1 MKQQR
6 LSKVFLSI
14 WMVLALLSPNVAQ
27 AAMTLQPSPALPET
41 FQAGGSAELSAS
53 APLGLQPETAAGSTT
68 SAPVEASAGRLLFAP
83 AIDADGDP
91 ASNPVISTPVPVID
105 LAGEIGGVVIL
116 AAQLA
121 PDDAAVTPIGVPVT
135 FRVWDARGDVQ
146 FEQTARSDAWGAVSV
161 QVILRDVDVEY
172 SYQASAPGYGET
184 EVRYFRFDPAQAAYR
199 LHLDGAQLWY
209 WKQGPGQ
216 VLFTLRSPVPL
227 DAERD
232 AVTLQIVRR
241 PADAAAWDAESPLQP
256 LIAAI
261 EEAGLGL
268 PFPEVPMQVVGTYT
282 ATVEVQLPPGDYGF
296 IGSVAVNTAQAEHF
310 FSQPLQLVLT
320 QGAQH
325 QTAAAIWASPLE
337 HEPGRVLVQYR
348 APSGQASFDLVD
360 TDQLPE
366 ISDDWEGKNLFVK
379 AWRTGPFT
387 WQEERYEV
395 TVETVVDDG
404 KKVVTLAD
412 FDYDPLLRRYTLAIE
427 SLQAQPV
434 TDTLVVDVFGPG
446 GVVIKH
452 EEAQVVLEA
461 GRVLHY
467 SVEVP
472 AELGQPES
480 LRVELKD
487 PLIDYVHALVAAAK
501 TVVSAV
507 GRHGSA
513 TFQVTAYGKVL
524 GIELLRCTISTS
536 GGGCKWG
543 TDLDA
548 LKTALWDILKEME
561 SGKLALGTAGVRASL
576 SFTAHFTVDPGECP
590 SPEGLAKV
598 RARLQALARDLNK
611 MAAKL
616 PWGDTVELPSVPVWW
631 ILEAWISGSGGV
643 RATVTASGLTLMVG
657 GAAYVD
663 IAGNIGI
670 NLTGWWSGAGKAWW
684 IIQAH
689 HALADIILA
698 AAAVEGLRVPQ
709 DNCDPEPPDPR
720 PPDDRQDVWQGI
732 EGFYEGQTDA
742 ETIDNLNS
750 LLERAQAQHL
760 ERAERLLTLRLRE
773 TELARFSSDMDA
785 LDSYLDEVD
794 DIAQAANVDLQGLI
808 SGTLPISPSA
818 TLTEALVARIEQAVS
833 DLESLPYARDQQ
845 SLLDAVAVAE
855 RQYQELRG
863 QELELQQELRQLL
876 TADAIGVLTSGF
888 ADATL
893 AVLEAAGLPSQLVSP
908 WPSGGEFRGQ
918 PAPYF
923 PPDLAPRALVLP
935 SGGLHAIAGSPEA
948 RAWLDEYV
956 AGGGLLIVFTQAYG
970 ADWAALPGGEVTGV
984 GYEEDQRCQHDSVRA
999 VGGSNWLV
1007 WMGRETPDIQVDGA
1021 FTAWPENTR
1030 VLLTRTRGRYAGYPA
1045 MIEYAYGAGQVLA
1058 TSAYGDW
1065 AWKTCFWWGDDW
1077 QMTRS
1082 VLIRAYLL
1090 THGQDVNVA
1099 FAADPAGTVEVAF
1112 PITNTSAL
1120 TTTAIE
1126 VILPARVVCWG
1137 RDYADTVPLSI
1148 APGESG
1154 LVTAA
1159 LFTPPLYRG
1168 VHNWTQGGLW
1178 RLKVTVNVAGGGRYS
1193 TWYST
1198 WGPFVY
1204 VRSPVMSPKLTL
1216 SLHTR
1221 TWASLF
1227 ETVPVTATVENH
1239 TDVTRTVVLRG
1250 QQDLPT
1256 APVTLTVPPLGRAEH
1271 IYNLRIGS
1279 SKHLSAVLYDESN
1292 RVIDRARAAINV
1304 AYPQLRA
1311 RPIIPPAIANGAALS
1326 LVVTNQPRPRQPH
1339 MHIGSAL
1346 VGSVALTL
1354 TAPSGAAVW
1363 TATQA
1368 LPPLAVGEV
1377 VTPTFTL
1384 NGLEKILE
1392 EYGTYRLWYRVDDG
1406 RLSQTTSVPLPARAD
1421 VRVEFDRSAYR
1432 IREPLTLTV
1441 QTRNTGRFD
1450 LAPGLALV
1458 APELGLSDTLT
1469 LTLPAG
1475 AAQTLT
1481 YTFTVPEALP
1491 TGDYSVQAVLSQGG
1505 DVVTH
1510 TAVWVIPPAD
1520 IVAGLEP
1527 GPYRAGKPLT
1537 VTLTNH
1543 GGVDAVVTYTL
1554 ALRGYGVELSLGQD
1568 LSGTLVPAGTTVVV
1582 NGVIPQAVLSG
1593 RYTLC
1598 VNGVYTPGN
1607 RPVALSRLMQ
1617 VSGIGATISAH
1628 TDRPTYLTGEEIR
1641 VGGGVTA
1648 TAGAIS
1654 GTLELQIN
1662 SAEIETN
1669 ERVNDDAG
1677 TADKRDPFIAVDA
1690 EGNAYAVWEDNRNGY
1705 YDYDIYFA
1713 YRPAGGTWGANIK
1726 VNDDTG
1732 TAYHYSPSIA
1742 VDADGNAYAVW
1753 RDNRNG
1759 QPDIY
1764 FAYRPAGGTWGP
1776 NIKVNDDPGGENW
1789 QTDPSIAVDADG
1801 NAYVVWE
1808 DYRNANYIDK
1818 FTDIYFAY
1826 RPAGGTWG
1834 PNIKVNDDTGTA
1846 DQWSPSIAV
1855 DADGN
1860 AYAVWEDERNDYGD
1874 IYLATR
1880 PAGGTWSANIKVNDD
1895 TGTAG
1900 QWGPSI
1906 AVDADG
1912 NAYAV
1917 WVDYRNGNNY
1927 SDIYFAT
1934 RPPGGAANGNAYA
1947 VWVDNRNGNDD
1958 IYFALVLDSP
1968 VQTLWQRDVAVH
1980 TATTQAISETVGT
1993 LQPGKYW
2000 LAADLRSEI
2009 SQTLATSR
2017 YPFYI
2022 FPADTA
2028 LTLETDQEFYRPG
2041 QTIQVSGRV
2050 TNTAV
2055 LTATL
2060 PLTVTAGEETL
2071 LADTF
2076 TLAPGEGAAYSTT
2089 LTATADVI
2097 LVATAGAAEVIEQ
2110 VLVSAPQVEATLEA
2124 PELVGHAPFS
2134 VSLAVTNTGVVS
2146 VALAADFAGQ
2156 MTRTATLESGA
2167 ASLLQATLAITE
2179 DTPLVVTLSGDVA
2192 LTLTQAITQGEIVTL
2207 ALGGD
2212 EAKVRAGS
2220 VTLPFTLTGA
2230 GPLPVAVELSA
2241 TVHSAALYTYTRS
2254 LVILPGQVYAGELP
2268 LELPPGAHQVR
2279 VALYDA
2285 LGHELASQEI
2295 TLWAVEADAP
2305 EQPEAT
2311 ISGLE
2316 LSPQPV
2322 GAGEVLTGTLT
2333 LRNEGMAGP
2342 VIVGWQAF
2350 DLLQQTVVT
2359 LTDALTQTYVFTLS
2373 VPADIPAGSYV
2384 GEVSVDGQGQSFTLD
2399 VTGVDVALGIA
2410 LDRPWYL
2417 PGDVIHLT
2425 TTLTESA
2432 GLSGDYNL
2440 SLRYLGAE
2448 DYVTVTVP
2456 SGQVVQHTF
2465 TFTATEAG
2473 RASVTLA
2480 YTPSENGHRIIMI
2493 DSLPVEVVD
2502 PSHGVYL
2509 THDRLVYNAGD
2520 TIYLTATITGTLG
2533 NVIVMGPMEL
2543 ALQDAGFLMWQA
2555 PAEEEGLGLVLSGDY
2570 PLSYTLPAELRTGR
2584 YTFLV
2589 QADGQRYTYAVD
2601 VRGWTVTSRRVTLDK
2616 PRYAPEDELA
2626 ATVEFFNEGKVPIEG
2641 LRLSAWIAPPN
2652 GERGLLLTPPV
2663 SRTVDLQPGLNVFTV
2678 TGAFSTTFVGPH
2690 RLVVNV
2696 EPGCCCGWRVA
2707 GAAAQFDVGWAHLVE
2722 LTTDHGN
2729 YTPGEPGLGQLDVY
2743 GYGPTHLVVTATNGS
2758 TLLDQTPD
2766 LAGYGTFTF
2775 TIPTTLTGD
2784 YLLVAHSSDQNG
2796 NSDDL
2801 IRAYAV
2807 SGPRDT
2813 QPPTLMLTYPN
2824 TDTVITTAAPTT
2836 TITVQGNAS
2845 DDSGQ
2850 VTVLVNGEVVTPTAG
2865 GDFSLLLEVHQGF
2878 NMVSVTA
2885 LDAAGNNTYWPI
2897 VPVYLLPARAVTLS
2911 ADRTEAAAGER
2922 VTFQAVLTSS
2932 GALSAVLL
2940 QQSLP
2945 STVVTDVVASASS
2958 GEVSIGGLSPA
2969 WHVVE
2974 WQGNLDDTQPVT
2986 VTVTGTLMTAGLL
2999 TQTVTVYWGWGFS
3012 EVSDAV
3018 TINIV
3023 EVPVLELGGYVWHD
3037 VDKDGIQ
3044 DAGEE
3049 GVPDIDA
3056 ALYDNGDCTGNIIQT
3071 DTTDNDGFYLFTDLL
3086 PGTYCIQFSN
3096 IPAGWSITLQDQD
3109 MDDAVDSD
3117 ADQTTA
3123 QIQNIVLTASDL
3135 TRDMGLQ
3142 RPTPIGG
3149 ITRPDDPLRL
3159 LAPWIELAMLMA
3171 LAVAVMLLRRRMT

>member
-1 MKQQR
+1 MMKQQR

-999 VGGSNWLV
+999 VGRSNWLV

-1090 THGQDVNVA
+1090 THGQDVDVA
-1099 FAADPAGTVEVAF
+1099 FAADPASTVEIAF
-1112 PITNTSAL
+1112 PITNTSAF

-1126 VILPARVVCWG
+1126 VILPARVGCWG

-1159 LFTPPLYRG
+1159 LSTPPLYRG

-1193 TWYST
+1193 TW
-1198 WGPFVY
+1198 GPFVY
-1204 VRSPVMSPKLTL
+1204 ARSPVMPSELTL

-1227 ETVPVTATVENH
+1227 ETVPVTATVENY
-1239 TDVTRTVVLRG
+1239 TEVTRTVVLRG

-1421 VRVEFDRSAYR
+1421 VRVGFDRSAYR

-1441 QTRNTGRFD
+1441 QTRNTGHFD
-1450 LAPGLALV
+1450 LAPELALA
-1458 APELGLSDTLT
+1458 APELGLSDTLP
-1469 LTLPAG
+1469 LTLPVG
-1475 AAQTLT
+1475 AAQTLI

-1491 TGDYSVQAVLSQGG
+1491 TGDYPVQAVLSQGG

-1510 TAVWVIPPAD
+1510 TAMWVIPPAD
-1520 IVAGLEP
+1520 IVAELEP
-1527 GPYRAGKPLT
+1527 GPYRAGEPLT

-1662 SAEIETN
+1662 SAEIEIEPN

-1677 TADKRDPFIAVDA
+1677 TADKRDP
-1690 EGNAYAVWEDNRNGY
+1690 
-1705 YDYDIYFA
+1705 
-1713 YRPAGGTWGANIK
+1713 
-1726 VNDDTG
+1726 
-1732 TAYHYSPSIA
+1732 SIA

-1753 RDNRNG
+1753 GDERNG

-1808 DYRNANYIDK
+1808 DYRNANHIDK

-1846 DQWSPSIAV
+1846 DQWGPSIAV
-1855 DADGN
+1855 DAAGN
-1860 AYAVWEDERNDYGD
+1860 AYAVWGDERNDYGD

-1895 TGTAG
+1895 IGRAN
-1900 QWGPSI
+1900 QSGPSI

-1912 NAYAV
+1912 NAYVV
-1917 WVDYRNGNNY
+1917 WGDSRNSSCNY
-1927 SDIYFAT
+1927 DIYF
-1934 RPPGGAANGNAYA
+1934 
-1947 VWVDNRNGNDD
+1947 V
-1958 IYFALVLDSP
+1958 LVLGSP

-1980 TATTQAISETVGT
+1980 TATTQAISETVGV

-2022 FPADTA
+2022 FPAGTA

-2097 LVATAGAAEVIEQ
+2097 LVATAGAAEVVEQ

-2350 DLLQQTVVT
+2350 DLLQQAVVT

-2384 GEVSVDGQGQSFTLD
+2384 GEVSVDGQGQPFTLD

-2589 QADGQRYTYAVD
+2589 QADGQSYTYAVD

-3071 DTTDNDGFYLFTDLL
+3071 DTTDTDGFYLFTDLVS
-3086 PGTYCIQFSN
+3086 GTYCIQFSN

-3159 LAPWIELAMLMA
+3159 LAPWIELAVLMA